1 MRYGYFQDKQKN
13 IIDEITAVF
22 MPEGNSFTGFD
33 QVEIFCHGGQT
44 VVNNILIELLES
56 NCRAAE
62 PGEFTKL
69 AFLSG
74 RINLS
79 EAEAVAEIIAAN
91 TKHSYEVA
99 KEHLLGGYSSIIESI
114 KNKLISIIAEIEAS
128 IDFPEEEIDIKDR
141 QSLLN
146 SVDQIKSKISE
157 LISSYNGGKIIK
169 EGYKIALA
177 GKPNAG
183 KSSLFNLLLKQERA
197 LVTETP
203 GTTRDY
209 LSEWIDLDGYAV
221 NIIDTAGIRK
231 GGGKIEKAGQESAK
245 NIIKKAD
252 MVIWI
257 VDISQNNWS
266 KQALQDVNM
275 IRHNNI
281 IFVGNKIDLIGD
293 KVSEAELD
301 DKKLIKLSCKTG
313 RGLKNLK
320 NYIIDSISDNMPDF
334 TSGVIVT
341 SLRHQQKLKSAVKG
355 LDKALELIQISESP
369 ELVAVELRAVALSI
383 DEITGKIYTEEI
395 LGKIFSS
402 FCVGK

>member
-1 MRYGYFQDKQKN
+1 MRYGYFQDKNEN

-22 MPEGNSFTGFD
+22 MPEGNSFTGLD

-44 VVNNILIELLES
+44 VVNNILRELLES
-56 NCRAAE
+56 GCRAAE

-91 TKHSYEVA
+91 TEHSYEVA
-99 KEHLLGGYSSIIESI
+99 KEHLLGGYSSIIELL
-114 KNKLISIIAEIEAS
+114 KDQLISVIAEVEAS
-128 IDFPEEEIDIKDR
+128 IDFPEEEIDSKER
-141 QSLLN
+141 QSLIE
-146 SVDQIKSKISE
+146 SVSSVKSEIYK
-157 LISSYNGGKIIK
+157 LINSYNGGKIIK

-177 GKPNAG
+177 GRPNAG

-197 LVTETP
+197 IVTETA

-209 LSEWIDLDGYAV
+209 LSEWIDFEGYAV

-245 NIIKKAD
+245 KIIKKAD

-257 VDISQNNWS
+257 TDVSRNNWD
-266 KQALQDVNM
+266 KEALQDVIM
-275 IRHNNI
+275 LKHNNI
-281 IFVGNKIDLIGD
+281 IITGNKIDLVGN
-293 KVSEAELD
+293 KVNGSELD
-301 DKKLIKLSCKTG
+301 DKKQIAISCKTG
-313 RGLKNLK
+313 SGLKNLK
-320 NYIIDSISDNMPDF
+320 NFIIENISDNMPDF
-334 TSGVIVT
+334 TSGVMVT
-341 SLRHQQKLKSAVKG
+341 SSRHQQKLKSAVKG

-369 ELVAVELRAVALSI
+369 VLTAIELRAAASSI

>member
-13 IIDEITAVF
+13 IIDEVTAVF
-22 MPEGNSFTGFD
+22 MPEGNSFTGLD

-44 VVNNILIELLES
+44 VVNNILNELLDS
-56 NCRAAE
+56 DCRAAE

-128 IDFPEEEIDIKDR
+128 IDFPEEEIDIKNKQNIID
-141 QSLLN
+141 SI
-146 SVDQIKSKISE
+146 DQIKSKISE

-257 VDISQNNWS
+257 ADISQNNWS
-266 KQALQDVNM
+266 QQALQDVNV

-281 IFVGNKIDLIGD
+281 IFVGNKIDLIGN
-293 KVSEAELD
+293 KVNRAELD

-320 NYIIDSISDNMPDF
+320 NYIINSISDNMPDF

-341 SLRHQQKLKSAVKG
+341 SLRHQQKLKSAVEG
-355 LDKALELIQISESP
+355 LDKALELIQITESP
-369 ELVAVELRAVALSI
+369 ELVAVELRATALSI

-395 LGKIFSS
+395 LGKIFSN

>member
-1 MRYGYFQDKQKN
+1 MDIFRISKKN
-13 IIDEITAVF
+13 IIDEVTAVF
-22 MPEGNSFTGFD
+22 MPEGNSFTGLD

-44 VVNNILIELLES
+44 VVNNILNELLDS
-56 NCRAAE
+56 DCRAAE

-128 IDFPEEEIDIKDR
+128 IDFPEEEIDIKNKQNIID
-141 QSLLN
+141 ST
-146 SVDQIKSKISE
+146 DQIKSKISE

-257 VDISQNNWS
+257 ADISQNNWS
-266 KQALQDVNM
+266 QQALQDVNV

-281 IFVGNKIDLIGD
+281 IFVGNKIDLIGN
-293 KVSEAELD
+293 KVNRAELD

-320 NYIIDSISDNMPDF
+320 NYIINSISDNMPDF

-341 SLRHQQKLKSAVKG
+341 SLRHQQKLKSAVEG
-355 LDKALELIQISESP
+355 LDKALELIQITESP
-369 ELVAVELRAVALSI
+369 ELVAVELRATALSI

-395 LGKIFSS
+395 LGKIFSN